1 MKFHILL
8 VFALPFLTSNTTF
21 AQTND
26 ALWFR
31 NTAISPNGQQI
42 AFTYNADI
50 YVVSTNGGKASRI
63 TSHSAYD
70 TKPVWSHDGTKIG
83 FSSNRHGNFDIF
95 VINLNGGHL
104 KRLTYHSS
112 DDWASD
118 FSQNDDAVWFNAI
131 RLDSDKSLLFHQL
144 GELYS
149 VSLNADIPKQLLS
162 IPAYEAKNNKKG
174 DILFEEI
181 KGYEDQWRKHH
192 TSSVTR
198 DIWIKKASGAYQKL
212 SNFNGEDRNPVFG
225 PDDTIYYLSEKS
237 GTLNVYQ
244 SSLSNPYSTT
254 QISNFELHPVRHL
267 SISNTNILCYS
278 FNGQL
283 YTQKPNEAPKMV
295 TVDVSGDLSLPQ
307 NELLFVKESVQ
318 EMVPSSN
325 GKELIFIF
333 RGDVF
338 ATSVDGSLTRRI
350 TNTPEQERHLDIS
363 ADGRTIVYA
372 GERNNSWNLYT
383 TTLANKDENYFTNAI
398 ELKEDVLLEN
408 EAETF
413 QPKFSPDGKVIGYLE
428 DRTKLKIIDLK
439 SKKVTVIHN
448 GEKHFSYAD
457 GDQDFEWS
465 PDGKW
470 FAITFY
476 PDRYWVGEIGI
487 ISANGDQKLIN
498 VSKSGFSDFSPQWSK
513 DGSVL
518 YWASDRN
525 GMHSVAKT
533 GPSESDVYGVF
544 LTQNA
549 HDKFKLKK
557 DEFELLADDKKDDDE
572 QEDKNEDS
580 KKKKKKDDAKNKE
593 EEKFIKP
600 VTIDFDNLNKRKEKL
615 TLFSTRLSSAL
626 LSKDLK
632 HLYYIGRT
640 DSKADLWKLNLRT
653 KEIKS
658 LGKFGNGGNLTIDQK
673 EKTLFVLS
681 GGKIAKIDIGSAK
694 KKGVAINSEM
704 TFDLSS
710 EREYLMNHVSRQVKK
725 KFLDPN
731 LHGTQWNVMT
741 NNYKKFVPYLNND
754 YDFKD
759 ILGELLGELNA
770 SHTGA
775 RFNAQNKKGDQT
787 ASLGAFYDTNYTG
800 KGLKILEIMDGSP
813 LVQGDKK
820 VVSGV
825 IIETIDG
832 IKLLENM
839 NFYSTLNRKAG
850 KPTVISYYNPKTKKR
865 WKERVKPI
873 SIRAEN
879 ELRYQRW
886 IDINRKLV
894 HKLSDGKLGY
904 MHVRNMSDGS
914 YREFLEEVMGEEV
927 NKKALVV
934 DTRFNGGGDLVDD
947 LTTFLSGKKYME
959 FRHGG
964 KVVGKES
971 QRRWTKPSI
980 MLVGESNYSDAHCT
994 PAGYKDLK
1002 IGKLVGM
1009 PVPGTCSFVWWERIQ
1024 NGIVFGIPNMQ
1035 VTDIVGDVLENKQLE
1050 PDVKVKN
1057 NFDAITNGKD
1067 EQIEAAVIEL
1077 LKEIN

>member
-1 MKFHILL
+1 MKYFIL
-8 VFALPFLTSNTTF
+8 FASLFTFLNSDHTF

-26 ALWFR
+26 HLWFR
-31 NTAISPNGQQI
+31 NTAISPDGQQI

-50 YVVSTNGGKASRI
+50 YVVSVNGGKANRL
-63 TSHSAYD
+63 TTHSAYD
-70 TKPVWSHDGTKIG
+70 TKPVWSHDGSKIA

-95 VINLNGGHL
+95 VMNLSGGNP
-104 KRLTYHSS
+104 KRLTYHSA
-112 DDWASD
+112 DDWATD
-118 FSQNDDAVWFNAI
+118 FSQNDENVWFNSI

-144 GELYS
+144 GELYE
-149 VSLNADIPKQLLS
+149 VSLKADLPKQVLS
-162 IPAYEAKNNKKG
+162 LPAYDARNNSNG
-174 DILFEEI
+174 DILFEDI

-198 DIWIKKASGAYQKL
+198 DIWIKKASGTYQKL
-212 SNFNGEDRNPVFG
+212 SDFNGEDRNPVFG
-225 PDDTIYYLSEKS
+225 PEDTIYYLSEKS
-237 GTLNVYQ
+237 GTMNVHQ
-244 SSLSNPYSTT
+244 SSLSNPNETT
-254 QISNFELHPVRHL
+254 QISDFKMHPVRQL
-267 SISNTNILCYS
+267 SVSNNNILCYN
-278 FNGQL
+278 FNGQV
-283 YTQKPNEAPKMV
+283 YTQKPNESPKLI
-295 TVDVSGDLSLPQ
+295 TIDVSGDMSLLQ
-307 NELLFVKESVQ
+307 DELLFVNGSVQ
-318 EMVPSSN
+318 EMVPSPN
-325 GKELIFIF
+325 GKELIFIY
-333 RGDVF
+333 RGDIF
-338 ATSVDGSLTRRI
+338 STTVDGSLTRRL
-350 TNTPEQERHLDIS
+350 TNTPEQERHIDIS
-363 ADGRTIVYA
+363 SDGRTIVYA

-383 TTLANKDENYFTNAI
+383 QTLANKDEKYFTNAL
-398 ELKEDVLLEN
+398 ELKEDILLEN
-408 EAETF
+408 EAESF
-413 QPKFSPDGKVIGYLE
+413 QPKFSPDGEVIAYLE
-428 DRTKLKIIDLK
+428 DRTKLKTINLK
-439 SKKVTVIHN
+439 TKNITSIHN
-448 GEKHFSYAD
+448 GERHFSYSD

-498 VSKSGFSDFSPQWSK
+498 VSKSGFSDYYPQWSK
-513 DGSVL
+513 DGSIL
-518 YWASDRN
+518 YWASDRS

-533 GPSESDVYGVF
+533 GPTESDIYGVF

-549 HDKFKLKK
+549 FDKFKLKK
-557 DEFELLADDKKDDDE
+557 DEFELIDDDKKDDDDKD
-572 QEDKNEDS
+572 EDEDS
-580 KKKKKKDDAKNKE
+580 KKKKKKKDEKDKEAKKVIE
-593 EEKFIKP
+593 PI
-600 VTIDFDNLNKRKEKL
+600 TIDFDNLHKRKEKL

-632 HLYYIGRT
+632 QLYYLGRT
-640 DSKADLWKLNLRT
+640 DSKADLWKLDLRT

-658 LGKFGNGGNLTIDQK
+658 LGKFGNGGSIAFDK
-673 EKTLFVLS
+673 EAKNIFVLS
-681 GGKIAKIDIGSAK
+681 DGKISKVDIDSGK
-694 KKGVAINSEM
+694 KKAVAINSEM
-704 TFDLSS
+704 TFNLSS
-710 EREYLMNHVSRQVKK
+710 EREYLMDHVSRQVKK

-731 LHGTQWNVMT
+731 LHGAPWDTLT
-741 NNYKKFVPYLNND
+741 SNYKKFVPYVNND
-754 YDFKD
+754 FDFKD

-775 RFNAQNKKGDQT
+775 RFYDSNKKGDQT
-787 ASLGAFYDTNYTG
+787 ASLGVFYDTKHTE

-813 LVQGDKK
+813 LIQGDKK
-820 VVSGV
+820 VVAGV
-825 IIETIDG
+825 IIEAIDG
-832 IKLLENM
+832 VEITKNM
-839 NFYSTLNRKAG
+839 NYYAALNRKAG
-850 KPTVISYYNPKTKKR
+850 NSTIISYFNPETKTR

-873 SIRAEN
+873 SIREEN

-904 MHVRNMSDGS
+904 MHVRSMSDGS
-914 YREFLEEVMGEEV
+914 YREFLEDVMGEEV
-927 NKKALVV
+927 NKKALIV

-959 FRHGG
+959 FKNAG
-964 KVVGKES
+964 KVVGIES

-1050 PDVKVKN
+1050 PDIKVKN
-1057 NFDAITNGKD
+1057 SFEAITNGKD
-1067 EQIEAAVIEL
+1067 EQIEAAVTEL
-1077 LKEIN
+1077 LKQIN

>member
-1 MKFHILL
+1 MKYFIL
-8 VFALPFLTSNTTF
+8 FASLFTFLNSELTF

-26 ALWFR
+26 HLWFR

-50 YVVSTNGGKASRI
+50 YVVSVNGGKANRL
-63 TSHSAYD
+63 TTHSAYD
-70 TKPVWSHDGTKIG
+70 TKPVWSHDGSKIA

-95 VINLNGGHL
+95 VMNLNGGNP
-104 KRLTYHSS
+104 KRLTYHSA
-112 DDWASD
+112 DDWATD
-118 FSQNDDAVWFNAI
+118 FSQNDENVWFNSI

-149 VSLNADIPKQLLS
+149 VSLKADLPKQVLS
-162 IPAYEAKNNKKG
+162 LPAYDARNNSNG

-198 DIWIKKASGAYQKL
+198 DIWIKKASGTYQKL
-212 SNFNGEDRNPVFG
+212 SDFNGEDRNPVFG
-225 PDDTIYYLSEKS
+225 PEDTIYYLSEKS
-237 GTLNVYQ
+237 GTINVHQ
-244 SSLSNPYSTT
+244 SSLSNPNETI
-254 QISNFELHPVRHL
+254 QISDFKMHPVRQL
-267 SISNTNILCYS
+267 SVSNNNILCYN
-278 FNGQL
+278 FNGQV
-283 YTQKPNEAPKMV
+283 YTQKPNESPKLI
-295 TVDVSGDLSLPQ
+295 TIDVSGDMSLLQ
-307 NELLFVKESVQ
+307 DELLFVNGSVQ
-318 EMVPSSN
+318 EMVPSPN
-325 GKELIFIF
+325 GKELIFIY
-333 RGDVF
+333 RGDIF
-338 ATSVDGSLTRRI
+338 STTVDGSLTRRL
-350 TNTPEQERHLDIS
+350 TNTPEQERHIDIS
-363 ADGRTIVYA
+363 SDGRTIVYA

-383 TTLANKDENYFTNAI
+383 QTLANKDEKYFTNAL
-398 ELKEDVLLEN
+398 ELKEDILLEN
-408 EAETF
+408 EAESF
-413 QPKFSPDGKVIGYLE
+413 QPKFSPDGEVIAYLE
-428 DRTKLKIIDLK
+428 DRTKLKTINLK
-439 SKKVTVIHN
+439 TKNITSIHN
-448 GEKHFSYAD
+448 GERHFSYSD

-498 VSKSGFSDFSPQWSK
+498 VSKSGFSDYYPQWSK
-513 DGSVL
+513 DGSIL
-518 YWASDRN
+518 YWASDRS

-533 GPSESDVYGVF
+533 GPTESDIYGVF

-549 HDKFKLKK
+549 FDKFKLKK
-557 DEFELLADDKKDDDE
+557 DEFELIDDDKKDDDDKD
-572 QEDKNEDS
+572 EDEDS
-580 KKKKKKDDAKNKE
+580 KKKKNKKDEKDKEAKKVIE
-593 EEKFIKP
+593 PI
-600 VTIDFDNLNKRKEKL
+600 TIDFDNLHKRKEKL

-632 HLYYIGRT
+632 QLYYLGRT
-640 DSKADLWKLNLRT
+640 DSKADLWKLDLRT

-658 LGKFGNGGNLTIDQK
+658 LGKFGNGGSIAFDK
-673 EKTLFVLS
+673 EAKNIFVLS
-681 GGKIAKIDIGSAK
+681 DGKISKVDIDSGK
-694 KKGVAINSEM
+694 KKAVAINSEM
-704 TFDLSS
+704 TFNLSS
-710 EREYLMNHVSRQVKK
+710 EREYLMDHVSRQVKK

-731 LHGTQWNVMT
+731 LHGAPWDTLT
-741 NNYKKFVPYLNND
+741 SNYKKFVPYVNND
-754 YDFKD
+754 FDFKD

-775 RFNAQNKKGDQT
+775 RFYDSNKKGDQT
-787 ASLGAFYDTNYTG
+787 ASLGVFYDTKHTE

-813 LVQGDKK
+813 LIQGDKK
-820 VVSGV
+820 VVAGV
-825 IIETIDG
+825 IIEAIDG
-832 IKLLENM
+832 VEMTKNM
-839 NFYSTLNRKAG
+839 NYYAALNRKAG
-850 KPTVISYYNPKTKKR
+850 NSTIISYFNPETKTR

-873 SIRAEN
+873 SIREEN

-904 MHVRNMSDGS
+904 MHVRSMSDGS
-914 YREFLEEVMGEEV
+914 YREFLEDVMGEEV
-927 NKKALVV
+927 NKKALIV

-959 FRHGG
+959 FKNAG
-964 KVVGKES
+964 KVVGIES

-1050 PDVKVKN
+1050 PDIKVKN
-1057 NFDAITNGKD
+1057 SFEAITNGKD
-1067 EQIEAAVIEL
+1067 EQIEAAVTEL
-1077 LKEIN
+1077 LKQIN

>member
-1 MKFHILL
+1 MKYFIL
-8 VFALPFLTSNTTF
+8 FASLFTFLNSELTF

-26 ALWFR
+26 HLWFR

-50 YVVSTNGGKASRI
+50 YVVSVNGGKANRL
-63 TSHSAYD
+63 TTHSAYD
-70 TKPVWSHDGTKIG
+70 TKPVWSHDGSKIA

-95 VINLNGGHL
+95 VMNLNGGNP
-104 KRLTYHSS
+104 KRLTYHSA
-112 DDWASD
+112 DDWATD
-118 FSQNDDAVWFNAI
+118 FSQNDENVWFNSI

-149 VSLNADIPKQLLS
+149 VSLNAEMPKQLLS
-162 IPAYEAKNNKKG
+162 LPAYDARNNSNG

-198 DIWIKKASGAYQKL
+198 DIWIKKASGTYQKL
-212 SNFNGEDRNPVFG
+212 SDFNGEDRNPVFG
-225 PDDTIYYLSEKS
+225 PEDTIYYLSEKS
-237 GTLNVYQ
+237 GTINVHQ
-244 SSLSNPYSTT
+244 SSLSNPNETI
-254 QISNFELHPVRHL
+254 QISDFKMHPVRQL
-267 SISNTNILCYS
+267 SVSNNNILCYN
-278 FNGQL
+278 FNGQV
-283 YTQKPNEAPKMV
+283 YTQKPNESPKLI
-295 TVDVSGDLSLPQ
+295 TIDVSGDMSLLQ
-307 NELLFVKESVQ
+307 DELLFVNGSVQ
-318 EMVPSSN
+318 EMVPSPN
-325 GKELIFIF
+325 GKELIFIY
-333 RGDVF
+333 RGDIF
-338 ATSVDGSLTRRI
+338 STTVDGSLTRRL
-350 TNTPEQERHLDIS
+350 TNTPEQERHIDIS
-363 ADGRTIVYA
+363 SDGRTIVYA

-383 TTLANKDENYFTNAI
+383 QSLANKDEKYFTNAL

-408 EAETF
+408 TAESF
-413 QPKFSPDGKVIGYLE
+413 QPKFSPNGEVIAYLE
-428 DRTKLKIIDLK
+428 DRTKLKTIDLK
-439 SKKVTVIHN
+439 TKNITSIHN
-448 GEKHFSYAD
+448 GERHFSYSD

-498 VSKSGFSDFSPQWSK
+498 VSKSGFSDYYPQWSK
-513 DGSVL
+513 DGSIL
-518 YWASDRN
+518 YWASDRS

-533 GPSESDVYGVF
+533 GPTESDIYGVF

-549 HDKFKLKK
+549 FDKFKLKK
-557 DEFELLADDKKDDDE
+557 DEFELIDDDKKDDDDKD
-572 QEDKNEDS
+572 EDEDS
-580 KKKKKKDDAKNKE
+580 KKKKKKKDEKDKEAKKVIE
-593 EEKFIKP
+593 PI
-600 VTIDFDNLNKRKEKL
+600 TIDFDNLHKRKEKL

-632 HLYYIGRT
+632 QLYYLGRT
-640 DSKADLWKLNLRT
+640 DSKADLWKLDLRT

-658 LGKFGNGGNLTIDQK
+658 LGKFGNGGSIAFDK
-673 EKTLFVLS
+673 EAKNIFVLS
-681 GGKIAKIDIGSAK
+681 DGKISKVDIDSGK
-694 KKGVAINSEM
+694 KKAVAINTEM
-704 TFDLSS
+704 TFNLSS
-710 EREYLMNHVSRQVKK
+710 EREYLMDHVSRQVKK

-731 LHGTQWNVMT
+731 LHGAPWDTLT
-741 NNYKKFVPYLNND
+741 SNYKKFVPYVNND
-754 YDFKD
+754 FDFKD

-775 RFNAQNKKGDQT
+775 RFYDRNKKGDQT
-787 ASLGAFYDTNYTG
+787 ASLGVFYDTKHTE

-813 LVQGDKK
+813 LIQGDKK
-820 VVSGV
+820 VVAGV
-825 IIETIDG
+825 IIEAIDG
-832 IKLLENM
+832 VEMTKNM
-839 NFYSTLNRKAG
+839 NYYAALNRKAG
-850 KPTVISYYNPKTKKR
+850 NSTIISYFNPETKTR

-873 SIRAEN
+873 SIREEN

-904 MHVRNMSDGS
+904 MHVRSMSDGS
-914 YREFLEEVMGEEV
+914 YREFLEDVMGEEV
-927 NKKALVV
+927 NKKALIV

-959 FRHGG
+959 FKNAG
-964 KVVGKES
+964 KVVGIES

-1050 PDVKVKN
+1050 PDIKVKN
-1057 NFDAITNGKD
+1057 SFEAITNGKD
-1067 EQIEAAVIEL
+1067 EQIEAAVTEL
-1077 LKEIN
+1077 LKQIN